1 LEKNGVRKKPVNDSN
16 NNTKQDLAD
25 ALRDLRNRARSES
38 TSEPALPPYE
48 EPKSPSNRL
57 ESLPP
62 VETTRGSGTSPERVL
77 LNETWDVSASLG
89 TPPKGGLGRLFSPL
103 RRPLQRLIKFA
114 LGPLIDRQ
122 AEWNSAQV
130 KFDNDVV
137 AYIDARVDRLVAHY
151 DDVLGSHGK
160 RMEEID
166 ERHLIL
172 QQELIQH
179 VHDIIKR
186 IDFVFET
193 AEQNHLYLEG
203 SLREVREELQSLGN
217 RLAHKPSL
225 TDDAEGT

>member
-1 LEKNGVRKKPVNDSN
+1 M
-16 NNTKQDLAD
+16 
-25 ALRDLRNRARSES
+25 
-38 TSEPALPPYE
+38 
-48 EPKSPSNRL
+48 
-57 ESLPP
+57 
-62 VETTRGSGTSPERVL
+62 
-77 LNETWDVSASLG
+77 
-89 TPPKGGLGRLFSPL
+89 FSPL

-130 KFDNDVV
+130 KFDNDIVT
-137 AYIDARVDRLVAHY
+137 YIDARVDRLVAHY
-151 DDVLGSHGK
+151 DEVLGAHSK

-203 SLREVREELQSLGN
+203 SIREVREELQSLIN
-217 RLAHKPSL
+217 RLAHKASPN
-225 TDDAEGT
+225 DDAEGT

>member
-1 LEKNGVRKKPVNDSN
+1 MNDSN
-16 NNTKQDLAD
+16 NNTEQHLAD

-38 TSEPALPPYE
+38 TSERALPNYE
-48 EPKSPSNRL
+48 QPKSTSTRL

-62 VETTRGSGTSPERVL
+62 VEKTRGSGTSPDRRL
-77 LNETWDVSASLG
+77 LNETWDVSTSLG

-103 RRPLQRLIKFA
+103 RRPLQRLITFV
-114 LGPLIDRQ
+114 LGPLIERQ

-130 KFDNDVV
+130 KFDNDIVT
-137 AYIDARVDRLVAHY
+137 YIDARVDRLVAHY
-151 DDVLGSHGK
+151 DEVLGSHGK

-203 SLREVREELQSLGN
+203 SIREVREELQSLAS
-217 RLAHKPSL
+217 RLAHKASPN
-225 TDDAEGT
+225 DDAEGT